1 LGKSGQNIFYALATP
16 LFKGKKV
23 LFPIPSMSREDIEY
37 LKNLVEVGKFKPVI
51 DRIYKLDD
59 IVEAYKYVETD
70 QKTGNVVVDL

>member
-1 LGKSGQNIFYALATP
+1 
-16 LFKGKKV
+16 
-23 LFPIPSMSREDIEY
+23 MSREDIEY